1 MQPHGSKTSPIYFLL
16 GRCQHECCS
25 CSTDLQLVGVRPSSC
40 LDGCHV
46 RYLWLHKATS
56 PDFLKNLTMA
66 VLFFFLRVSPDWQ
79 NCILACIFILCSD
92 FVDLRV
98 MTLAPLREPTISSM
112 DGVYSFSHQTNPKF
126 PSNMILAFAKRWFW
140 CAEGVPCWT
149 LGPST
154 T

>member
-66 VLFFFLRVSPDWQ
+66 VLFFF
-79 NCILACIFILCSD
+79 F
-92 FVDLRV
+92 
-98 MTLAPLREPTISSM
+98 E
-112 DGVYSFSHQTNPKF
+112 SFAGLTKLHSCMYIHSLF
-126 PSNMILAFAKRWFW
+126 R
-140 CAEGVPCWT
+140 
-149 LGPST
+149 LGGFMGYDPGAT
-154 T
+154 PRTDHLFH